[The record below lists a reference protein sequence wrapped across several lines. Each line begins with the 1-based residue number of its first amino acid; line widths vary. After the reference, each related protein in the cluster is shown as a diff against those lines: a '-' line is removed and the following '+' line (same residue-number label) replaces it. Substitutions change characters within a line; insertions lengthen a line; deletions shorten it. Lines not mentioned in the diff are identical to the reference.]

1 MKKLVI
7 LLIAVLLMCSVCIT
21 AFAAEVVSPETN
33 TPTDV
38 TEPQS
43 PQTGVEFDAAAIAL
57 CAVGCMALC
66 VGCCAAAK
74 KVK

>member
-1 MKKLVI
+1 MKKLII
-7 LLIAVLLMCSVCIT
+7 LLIAVMLMCTVCVA
-21 AFAAEVVSPETN
+21 AFAADVVSPETN

-43 PQTGVEFDAAAIAL
+43 PQTGAEFDAAAAVL
-57 CAVGCMALC
+57 CAVGCMVLC

-74 KVK
+74 KIK